1 MKKYDVIIG
10 YKCDMDE
17 PTSVPNANHLISS
30 DFEPEQLFTPS
41 EGTLVKQGPM
51 TQTVTLKNLSKC

>member
-1 MKKYDVIIG
+1 
-10 YKCDMDE
+10 MDE